1 MTYVKI
7 SQELTDSPAFRSLSW
22 NAGNLLLRL
31 LCHPLLKSF
40 GVIRASPGSL
50 EDDLDEALA
59 KDEITRCL
67 DELMTAGFLEWER
80 GCIALRLDLME
91 KPNPN
96 QIKHW
101 GRHLDEQ
108 RPCEVFTR
116 RCRELV
122 ERVLERAR
130 ADAGGGAQWIEAL
143 PEQLAEFMPS
153 KSAQSPAELL
163 ESNPSRNPS
172 RNPFENP
179 SHKGCQDPLG
189 KASPATRGSSADVGE
204 DTGADVHWNEL
215 LPEQVANDAT
225 SNAEEPPAEVVAT
238 CSRGLETAALGPE
251 AKGSRN
257 PSRKGSRKT
266 LRNSSLSSLS
276 SILSSQES
284 AAEAGAGGV
293 ARPDNDNT
301 TGPPLAAPDVGQ
313 RRRDMQRPRFDHL
326 AAAVLGRKRLRSR
339 DQKILSQLRREFGD
353 EADAAGEWVLVRYLA
368 EGKETPTSLGLVR
381 SVLEG
386 GGRDSDV
393 LTDDSVEDFR
403 CFLAAKLGQVE
414 HPFGERLRRLLPRLG
429 APGLQG
435 LSKGLNRYLQQ
446 LHLSQEKAS

>member
-50 EDDLDEALA
+50 EDDLDEALT
-59 KDEITRCL
+59 KDEIAGCL
-67 DELMTAGFLEWER
+67 DELTTAGFLEWER

-122 ERVLERAR
+122 DRVLARAR
-130 ADAGGGAQWIEAL
+130 ADAAGGAQWIEAL
-143 PEQLAEFMPS
+143 PKQLVDFMPS
-153 KSAQSPAELL
+153 KAVESPAELL
-163 ESNPSRNPS
+163 ES
-172 RNPFENP
+172 
-179 SHKGCQDPLG
+179 
-189 KASPATRGSSADVGE
+189 
-204 DTGADVHWNEL
+204 
-215 LPEQVANDAT
+215 
-225 SNAEEPPAEVVAT
+225 
-238 CSRGLETAALGPE
+238 
-251 AKGSRN
+251 KGSRN
-257 PSRKGSRKT
+257 PSPDPSQNRFRKGSRKT
-266 LRNSSLSSLS
+266 LSNSSLSSLS
-276 SILSSQES
+276 SILSPQES
-284 AAEAGAGGV
+284 AAEAGAGTGAGGV
-293 ARPDNDNT
+293 ARPDGVAQPDNDNT
-301 TGPPLAAPDVGQ
+301 TGPPLAACDVGS
-313 RRRDMQRPRFDHL
+313 RHREPVARRFDHL

-414 HPFGERLRRLLPRLG
+414 HPFGEQLRRLLPRLG

-435 LSKGLNRYLQQ
+435 LSKGLNRYIQQ